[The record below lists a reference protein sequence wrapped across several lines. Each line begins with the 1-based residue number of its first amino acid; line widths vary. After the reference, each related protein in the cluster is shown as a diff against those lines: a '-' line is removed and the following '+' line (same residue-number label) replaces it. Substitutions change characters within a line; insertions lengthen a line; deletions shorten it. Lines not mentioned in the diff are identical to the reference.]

1 MKKNIPVIALVGR
14 MNVGKSTL
22 FNRISSKV
30 KSMVLDY
37 EGVTRDP
44 ITNTVVWK
52 ERSFELV
59 DTAGLFAS
67 KKQDMSIEGLSQ
79 QKALEYVQH
88 ADIVLFMVD
97 GVIGLVNQDRFI
109 AQMLHKLGKKVVIV
123 VNKADAKVSEEHV
136 EEFNMLGFDDVQSI
150 SAYHGTRVYELFDH
164 VVSLLPISG
173 AITADIDEERPL
185 QVVFLGRP
193 NVGKSSLLNALLN
206 RERAVVSDIAGTT
219 REPLRELITFYQE
232 HIVLIDTPGI
242 RRKSMVDEPIEKL
255 MVHTSL
261 QALKDADIVV
271 LLIDVTEADIV
282 DQELKLAFYAFTE
295 KYKGLIILFNK
306 VDLLTQQQEEDLAV
320 VKDKYDFLLN
330 KIPMLNISAKTG
342 KNIGKVLPLVHE
354 VWLRYARQLPTELL
368 QSVFIQEMQRRPMF
382 KMKQQLQIHQVYQ
395 IYTRPITIVVTT
407 THPEWFGDTQNNFFD
422 KIMREHFDLLGAP
435 IKFIVQKRS

>member
-1 MKKNIPVIALVGR
+1 MKKNIPVVALVGR

-44 ITNTVVWK
+44 ITSTIEWK
-52 ERSFELV
+52 ERAFELV

-79 QKALEYVQH
+79 QKALEYVQQ
-88 ADIVLFMVD
+88 ADIVLFVVD

-109 AQMLHKLGKKVVIV
+109 AQMLHKLGKQVVVV
-123 VNKADAKVSEEHV
+123 VNKSDAKVTEEHM
-136 EEFNMLGFDDVQSI
+136 EEFGMLGFEDIQSI

-164 VVSLLPISG
+164 VVSLLPS
-173 AITADIDEERPL
+173 APAATLRDAERPL

-206 RERAVVSDIAGTT
+206 RDRAVVSDIAGTT

-242 RRKSMVDEPIEKL
+242 RRKSMVDEPLEKM

-295 KYKGLIILFNK
+295 KYKGLILVFNK
-306 VDLLTQQQEEDLAV
+306 VDLLTPQQEEDLAR

-330 KIPMLNISAKTG
+330 KVPMLNISAKTG
-342 KNIGKVLPLVHE
+342 KNVGKVLPLVHE
-354 VWLRYARQLPTELL
+354 VWLRYTRQIASEEL
-368 QSVFIQEMQRRPMF
+368 QSLFIQEMQRRPMF
-382 KMKQQLQIHQVYQ
+382 KMEQELRIHTVQQ

-407 THPEWFGDTQNNFFD
+407 NHPEWFGETQKNFFD
-422 KIMREHFDLLGAP
+422 KVMREKYDLLGAP
-435 IKFIVQKRS
+435 IKIIIQKRL